1 MKKLFGFVKGRDG
14 QPARLVRVEATDRI
28 PREEL
33 RRKLVA
39 ISARRQRTYGATQ
52 TTVFYGPSKADSAKT
67 LAAAIPGAVLQE
79 DPNLTRTLEVV
90 VGSGY
95 TGAHAVTVT
104 GGTPTATASPGPK
117 LRTAQDD
124 VCA

>member
-52 TTVFYGPSKADSAKT
+52 TTGTDRDEQPPSRA
-67 LAAAIPGAVLQE
+67 LAYV
-79 DPNLTRTLEVV
+79 
-90 VGSGY
+90 
-95 TGAHAVTVT
+95 
-104 GGTPTATASPGPK
+104 
-117 LRTAQDD
+117 
-124 VCA
+124 